1 MSNFCQRSYHRKCQR
16 RMVEKSQTLVN
27 VVCERPLNEPEIHR
41 YQFCDNIDHFQ
52 KDIFRMTYCSHK
64 LLVIEGANNN
74 LHHVS

>member
-1 MSNFCQRSYHRKCQR
+1 M
-16 RMVEKSQTLVN
+16 LVYSFSIT
-27 VVCERPLNEPEIHR
+27 EPEIHR

-74 LHHVS
+74 LHHVSETRPVLACNL